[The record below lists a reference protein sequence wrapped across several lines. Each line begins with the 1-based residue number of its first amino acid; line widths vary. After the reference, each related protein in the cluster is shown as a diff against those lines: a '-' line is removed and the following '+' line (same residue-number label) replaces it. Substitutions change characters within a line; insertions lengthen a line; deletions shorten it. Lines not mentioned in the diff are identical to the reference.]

1 MGDLVKLPEK
11 LSLVFGLTIGR
22 IVKNGKLEKS
32 EGSRRARFSDWGASL
47 KFSSDFE
54 TRIKISWKQMLVL
67 EMRNE
72 AQDLMYT
79 LENHNKASLKAYD
92 DGLNFL

>member
-1 MGDLVKLPEK
+1 
-11 LSLVFGLTIGR
+11 
-22 IVKNGKLEKS
+22 
-32 EGSRRARFSDWGASL
+32 
-47 KFSSDFE
+47 
-54 TRIKISWKQMLVL
+54 MLVL

-72 AQDLMYT
+72 AQGLMYT